1 MYKNN
6 DNWSN
11 TYDYIINQLFV
22 LDYNDTDDFNILK
35 MKIWVLDGDI
45 TTEDTSGGFTDEDV
59 DNPKNH
65 FESIKNELTF
75 LDRYIRTEEDDLE
88 RDPDTNEITESN
100 FQELKQERID
110 GLQRWINTLKPPTSA
125 GIYYQDWEQ
134 AYYLRPTLLTDS
146 QFTSAASS
154 FVTKRTAGELDEATD
169 ILYEVTNYCI
179 DTEIKRQETTV
190 NTYEDPA
197 VTESKVVSAA
207 DASKAKNDFNYVEE
221 MNTAYDE
228 IFTLI
233 KNQTVSISP
242 WQFTTL
248 YAIGDMVTYA
258 PSGDLLCVEAHTSSN
273 SPTGSPFEPPDDLYW
288 ISFPEIFF
296 INCPQK
302 REQVSEVKYH
312 SSHKGVIQ
320 AAEGYRFIYLK
331 FDGTINTVPPSAT
344 ESIDNI
350 IDCSP
355 LREEVWTG
363 HWAGEVE
370 WNFDDFE
377 FVIYF
382 VDNTP
387 EDNLMGLNYDRST
400 LSSVSGS
407 EFTIDAQTVE
417 RFDELNARWENINNL
432 RDNQISNAGTRI
444 MVESMYDANIPDLS
458 TDHQDHY
465 DDKKDQK
472 EFYTEILRER
482 LAEFN

>member
-1 MYKNN
+1 MYKGN

-11 TYDYIINQLFV
+11 SYDYIINQLF
-22 LDYNDTDDFNILK
+22 LYDYSDTDDFNVLK

-45 TTEDTSGGFTDEDV
+45 TTEDASGGFTDEDI

-146 QFTSAASS
+146 QFTLLYST
-154 FVTKRTAGELDEATD
+154 FVTKRTAGELDEADD

-197 VTESKVVSAA
+197 ITESKVVSAA
-207 DASKAKNDFNYVEE
+207 DASKAKNDFNYVTE

-233 KNQTVSISP
+233 KNQTVAISP
-242 WQFTTL
+242 WQFTTP
-248 YAIGDMVTYA
+248 YVIGDMVTYA
-258 PSGDLLCVEAHTSSN
+258 LSGDLLCVEAHTSSN
-273 SPTGSPFEPPDDLYW
+273 SPTGSPIAPPDDTYW
-288 ISFPEIFF
+288 ISLPEIFF
-296 INCPQK
+296 INCPHK

-320 AAEGYRFIYLK
+320 AAEGYRFVYIK
-331 FDGTINTVPPSAT
+331 FNGDEKTGVPVP
-344 ESIDNI
+344 EVIDNVTN
-350 IDCSP
+350 CTP
-355 LREEVWTG
+355 LRETVAAQTVG
-363 HWAGEVE
+363 QVE

-377 FVIYF
+377 FVVYF

-387 EDNLMGLNYDRST
+387 EDNLMGLNYDRGT
-400 LSSVSGS
+400 LASSAGT

-432 RDNQISNAGTRI
+432 RDDQISNAGTRI
-444 MVESMYDANIPDLS
+444 IVESLYDVNIPDMS

-472 EFYTEILRER
+472 EYYTEILRER
-482 LAEFN
+482 YAEFS